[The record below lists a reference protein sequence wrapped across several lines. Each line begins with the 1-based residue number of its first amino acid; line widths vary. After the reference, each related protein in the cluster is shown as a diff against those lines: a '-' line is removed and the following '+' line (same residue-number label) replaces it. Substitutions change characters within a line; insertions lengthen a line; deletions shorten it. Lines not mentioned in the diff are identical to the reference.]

1 MVKYLKY
8 IVLIFGGIG
17 IIAVSFFYLQNKTD
31 IAQAFE
37 YKGRIDYD
45 YLNKNCKLI
54 EKDYLFPCIKK
65 EYEDYLNHVSLTGT
79 SIGLKMVF
87 NVMDEDRA
95 RTTYF
100 SSEEIKQLHFS
111 INYIEINNLALQNAY
126 KRYFGFKNLY
136 GGFVSS
142 LEQYYGKAYEF
153 NDNLILGLESADGI
167 KKLKSDEEV
176 QILKNRLESAKNDY
190 YRIKNE
196 VQLHLESEFGKLE
209 AQL

>member
-1 MVKYLKY
+1 MVRYLKY

-17 IIAVSFFYLQNKTD
+17 IIAVSFFYMQNKTD
-31 IAQAFE
+31 IAQAIK

-54 EKDYLFPCIKK
+54 EKDYLFPCIKA
-65 EYEDYLNHVSLTGT
+65 EYEDYLNNVSLTGT

-87 NVMDEDRA
+87 NVMDEDKA
-95 RTTYF
+95 RTTLF

-126 KRYFGFKNLY
+126 RRYFGFKNLY

-167 KKLKSDEEV
+167 KKLKSNEEI
-176 QILKNRLESAKNDY
+176 QILISRLETAKNDY

-196 VQLHLESEFGKLE
+196 VQAHLESEFRKLE
-209 AQL
+209 AKQ